1 MAKQVLGK
9 GLGALMKASSLE
21 KDKVLDIAIEEIVP
35 SPLQPRKT
43 FAQEELKELS
53 ISIKSNGIIQP
64 LIARIV
70 DGKYELIAGERRL
83 RASQLIKLTHLPV
96 IVRDATDSEVLEMA
110 LIENIQRADLNP
122 IEEALSYQRLA
133 DEFGLK
139 QQVIAEKVGKSRVSI
154 SNTIRLLSLPKNL
167 QNLVMEEKITSG
179 HGRAILSIKDEDK
192 QYQLGKAILDKK
204 LSVRQ
209 AERFAKE
216 LIEQANTTPVQKTK
230 AELPSWA
237 QTAQE
242 ELKKYLSTE
251 VALRHG
257 NSKGKIQIEYYGKED
272 LERILKI
279 FKDNS

>member
-43 FAQEELKELS
+43 FAVEELKELS
-53 ISIKSNGIIQP
+53 LSIKSNGIIQP

-83 RASQLIKLTHLPV
+83 RASQLIELTHLPV

-122 IEEALSYQRLA
+122 IEEALSYQRLS

-154 SNTIRLLSLPKNL
+154 SNTIRLLSLPENL

-179 HGRAILSIKDEDK
+179 HGRAILSIKDQDK
-192 QYQLGKAILDKK
+192 QHQLGKAILDKK

-209 AERFAKE
+209 AERLAKE
-216 LIEQANTTPVQKTK
+216 LIEQENTVAKQKPK
-230 AELPSWA
+230 AELPNWA

-242 ELKKYLSTE
+242 ELKQYLSTE

-257 NSKGKIQIEYYGKED
+257 NAKGKIQIEYYGKED

>member
-21 KDKVLDIAIEEIVP
+21 KDKVLNIAIEEIIP

-43 FAQEELKELS
+43 FAEEELRELS
-53 ISIKSNGIIQP
+53 LSIKSNGIIQP
-64 LIARIV
+64 LIARV
-70 DGKYELIAGERRL
+70 VAGQYELIAGERRL

-133 DEFGLK
+133 TEFGLK
-139 QQVIAEKVGKSRVSI
+139 QQIIAEKVGKSRVSI
-154 SNTIRLLSLPKNL
+154 SNTIRLLSLPENL
-167 QNLVMEEKITSG
+167 QDLVMQEKITSG
-179 HGRAILSIKDEDK
+179 HGRAILSLKGLE
-192 QYQLGKAILDKK
+192 QQHQLAKTILEKR

-209 AERFAKE
+209 AERFAKG
-216 LIEQANTTPVQKTK
+216 LIEQANLAPVQKPKT
-230 AELPSWA
+230 ELPAWA
-237 QTAQE
+237 NLAQE
-242 ELKKYLSTE
+242 ELKQYLSTE
-251 VALRHG
+251 VTLRHG
-257 NSKGKIQIEYYGKED
+257 NAKGKIQIEYYGKED